1 MLKKLPL
8 VTAVVCLVSIAGVG
22 CTDSAKPAGSTAT
35 PATADPSSSEVT
47 GSDYVIPEVS
57 GTCVDGAATIVD
69 DSSQI
74 TLDGDCERVVVEASN
89 SIVTIAGSV
98 TNLTLN
104 SSISLVNV
112 ASVANVTFVEGA
124 NGNKVITPSAPAVT
138 DGGEDNVV
146 AAE

>member
-1 MLKKLPL
+1 MFKKLPL
-8 VTAVVCLVSIAGVG
+8 VTAVVCLVSIVAVG
-22 CTDSAKPAGSTAT
+22 CTDSAKPAGSTA
-35 PATADPSSSEVT
+35 AADPSPGEVT
-47 GSDYVIPEVS
+47 GSGYEIPEVS
-57 GTCVDGAATIVD
+57 GTCVDGTATIVD

-74 TLDGDCERVVVEASN
+74 TLDGDCESVVVEASN

>member
-8 VTAVVCLVSIAGVG
+8 VTAVICLVSIAAVG
-22 CTDSAKPAGSTAT
+22 CTDSAKPAGSTT
-35 PATADPSSSEVT
+35 TMDPSPGEVT

-57 GTCVDGAATIVD
+57 GTCVDGTATIVD

-89 SIVTIAGSV
+89 SIVTITGSV
-98 TNLTLN
+98 TDLTLN

-124 NGNKVITPSAPAVT
+124 NGNRVVTPSTVRAKREAW
-138 DGGEDNVV
+138 
-146 AAE
+146 